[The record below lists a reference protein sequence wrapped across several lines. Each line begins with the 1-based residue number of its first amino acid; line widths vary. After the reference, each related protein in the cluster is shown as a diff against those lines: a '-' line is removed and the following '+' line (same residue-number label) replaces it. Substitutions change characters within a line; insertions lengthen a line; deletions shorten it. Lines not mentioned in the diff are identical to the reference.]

1 MAKKHFNLASL
12 SKELEQSAFFPSRQS
27 PTPITE
33 RSEEP
38 AEPVEPTVKKHLSV
52 ETGNRVNTEPRISS
66 TPPST
71 PSAFHFTP
79 GTKADQKYTLAFT
92 EEELEII
99 EDIKLDLR
107 RRFGIKT
114 SKVEL
119 VRCGL
124 GELIEDFQK
133 HGDQSRL
140 VSRLKTRK
148 HGTT

>member
-1 MAKKHFNLASL
+1 VETRIPTPPQSNPRPFHFN
-12 SKELEQSAFFPSRQS
+12 PS
-27 PTPITE
+27 
-33 RSEEP
+33 
-38 AEPVEPTVKKHLSV
+38 
-52 ETGNRVNTEPRISS
+52 
-66 TPPST
+66 
-71 PSAFHFTP
+71 
-79 GTKADQKYTLAFT
+79 TKADQKYTLAFT
-92 EEELEII
+92 EEELEVI

-140 VSRLKTRK
+140 VSRLKTQHHEK
-148 HGTT
+148 K